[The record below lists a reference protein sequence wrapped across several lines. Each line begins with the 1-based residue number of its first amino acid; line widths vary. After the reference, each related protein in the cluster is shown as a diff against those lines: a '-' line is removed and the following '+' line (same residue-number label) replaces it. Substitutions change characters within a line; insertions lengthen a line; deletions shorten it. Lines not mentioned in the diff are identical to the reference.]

1 MLLRIFRN
9 TANAP
14 RLCRLT
20 GEVGLPFHGQK
31 LLLLIVAFFTAG
43 DDIALGG
50 FTAPGDGYDVIH
62 GKFFGWD
69 RTTTVVTEALVTF
82 SFPPLGVAH
91 LTRPVTF
98 PFDVFFRKIVGKWVH
113 FISV

>member
-1 MLLRIFRN
+1 MFRN
-9 TANAP
+9 TAYAA
-14 RLCRLT
+14 RLCCLT
-20 GEVGLPFHGQK
+20 GEVSLPLHGQE
-31 LLLLIVAFFTAG
+31 LLFLIVAFFTAG
-43 DDIALGG
+43 NDIALGG

-62 GKFFGWD
+62 GEFFGWD

-98 PFDVFFRKIVGKWVH
+98 PLDVFFRKIVGKWVH
-113 FISV
+113 L